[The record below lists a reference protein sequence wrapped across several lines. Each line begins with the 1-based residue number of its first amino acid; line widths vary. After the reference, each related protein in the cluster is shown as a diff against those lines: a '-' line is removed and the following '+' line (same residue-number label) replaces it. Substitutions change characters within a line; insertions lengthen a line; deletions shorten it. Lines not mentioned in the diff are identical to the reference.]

1 MIQDIEFKLS
11 RRAAEIIQEREQAIN
26 YLNINAALNDAA
38 REFKNK
44 ERKGNDLKRI
54 IKEIIS

>member
-1 MIQDIEFKLS
+1 MNIRLIELS
-11 RRAAEIIQEREQAIN
+11 KRAAEIIQEREQAIN

-44 ERKGNDLKRI
+44 ERKDN
-54 IKEIIS
+54 EIFIYDNYGR